1 MADPLINVLTCVV
14 ICHVGPRLLPIFL
27 RTHPWGN
34 EITLASD
41 QKTNFTGS
49 GQAATLWEMQHA
61 VLYNNNQ

>member
-1 MADPLINVLTCVV
+1 MADPLINVLTFLMCVV

-27 RTHPWGN
+27 R
-34 EITLASD
+34 TLASD

-61 VLYNNNQ
+61 VLYNNIQ